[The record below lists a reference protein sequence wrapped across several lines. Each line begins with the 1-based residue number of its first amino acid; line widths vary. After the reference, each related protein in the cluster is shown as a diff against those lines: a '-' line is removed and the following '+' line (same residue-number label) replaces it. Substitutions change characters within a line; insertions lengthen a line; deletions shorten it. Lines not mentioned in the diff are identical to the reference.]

1 MPPQSSAS
9 APFLSKSFFVLVS
22 GILAMAL
29 ATGIGRFGYTP
40 LLPVMQAET
49 GASALVMGA
58 IATANY
64 VGHLVGAVMAA
75 RVAGDAARH
84 RLLFWGLA
92 VTAFSMAPMA
102 LGHSVAPMALRH
114 AVALWMLWR
123 FIAGVSGAWVFVL
136 ASALVVSYLHAHHK
150 DHWGGWHFGGVGLG
164 MALSG
169 LIAAGAAP
177 IGGAALGWAGLA
189 VCSVLFGIAAWR
201 GLADIH
207 ADGAV
212 HRASQARPLDYPL
225 FYLVAAY
232 GCQGLGYVVT
242 GTYLVAQARS
252 FNQANG
258 FNQGG
263 SHLGDWLWVLAGAA
277 NLPSTAIWSWAA
289 RHVGHVPVLVSIYLI
304 QAVGAAVTALVPG
317 GVGLTVGAALFGL
330 SFMGGAGMTLSMGR
344 AIRPTAAAWVM
355 GRLTFVFGIGQM
367 IGPLI
372 AAQLSRAGDYSIGL
386 GLSAIV
392 LGTGA
397 LLLIIGNM
405 RKEVQGALCEH

>member
-1 MPPQSSAS
+1 MPAKSPIPSSL
-9 APFLSKSFFVLVS
+9 PVLIS

-92 VTAFSMAPMA
+92 VTALSMAPMA
-102 LGHSVAPMALRH
+102 LGHS
-114 AVALWMLWR
+114 VALWMLWR

-212 HRASQARPLDYPL
+212 RRASQARPLDYPL

-252 FNQANG
+252 FNQG
-258 FNQGG
+258 SG

-289 RHVGHVPVLVSIYLI
+289 RHVGHVPALVSIYLI

-344 AIRPTAAAWVM
+344 AIRPTAAAGVM

-372 AAQLSRAGDYSIGL
+372 AAQLSRAGDYSTGL